1 MRSYSSYFLCVLN
14 FLLRA
19 MSTSALDR
27 KASATNEIIE
37 KIPPYSWYVLALL
50 CVVYL
55 MNFLDRTLIY
65 ILFPPIKKEMVLS
78 DLQLAL
84 LGTTSFVIFYTALGI
99 PFGRLA
105 DKVVRKKMI
114 AVGLAVWSIFSGL
127 TGFGTD
133 FWTIFACRVMVGV
146 GEATLGPAAMSL
158 LSDFFPKRMRATV
171 QSIYSAGIPLGA
183 AAAFFLGGS
192 IAEVLSW
199 RWAFY
204 LLGFPGVGLAVMVL
218 FIKEPPRGVGDAAGN
233 EDPQAETGDW
243 RLLVRNSTL
252 LLHHLGYAFFAV
264 AANSLSIWVP
274 TLLSRAHDMSLVAVG
289 TMAGMSMLVAGGL
302 GTAFG
307 GYIAD
312 WFKERSKGGRMKF
325 TAMAAALCAPLWLAF
340 LLSGNVT
347 MMIVCYVLLTGFGLI
362 WLGPG
367 AADVHDIVGPN
378 LRGLGVGVYFF
389 TVNIIGYGV
398 APPLIGKINDLLGVA
413 TNPWNMH
420 YGLLVCPLACA
431 VGAIFLWLGS
441 RSLER
446 KA

>member
-1 MRSYSSYFLCVLN
+1 MDT
-14 FLLRA
+14 LLR
-19 MSTSALDR
+19 
-27 KASATNEIIE
+27 EIDHAPSE
-37 KIPPYSWYVLALL
+37 AQGKIPSYSWYVLALL

-65 ILFPPIKKEMVLS
+65 ILFPPIKKEMMLS

-105 DKVVRKKMI
+105 DKVVRKRMI
-114 AVGLAVWSIFSGL
+114 AVGLLVWSLFSGL
-127 TGFGTD
+127 TGFATG

-183 AAAFFLGGS
+183 AAAFFLGGT
-192 IAEVLSW
+192 IAQMMGW

-204 LLGFPGVGLAVMVL
+204 MLGFPGIVLALMVL
-218 FIKEPPRGVGDAAGN
+218 FIKEPPRGAGDADTQANTPPSTEKVGLSSLLGN
-233 EDPQAETGDW
+233 RT
-243 RLLVRNSTL
+243 LV
-252 LLHHLGYAFFAV
+252 LHHLGYAFFAV
-264 AANSLSIWVP
+264 ATNSLSIWVP
-274 TLLSRAHDMSLVAVG
+274 TLLSRAYGMSLVAVG

-302 GTAFG
+302 STAFG
-307 GYIAD
+307 GYAAD
-312 WFKERSKGGRMKF
+312 WFRERSKGGRMKF
-325 TAMAAALCAPLWLAF
+325 TALAAALCAPLWLTF
-340 LLSGNVT
+340 LLSGNLSV
-347 MMIVCYVLLTGFGLI
+347 MIACYVLLTGFGLI

-367 AADVHDIVGPN
+367 AADVHDIVGPH

-389 TVNIIGYGV
+389 TVNIIGYGFG
-398 APPLIGKINDLLGVA
+398 PPIIGKVNDLLGVA
-413 TNPWNMH
+413 ANPWNMH
-420 YGLLVCPLACA
+420 LGLLICPLSCA
-431 VGAIFLWLGS
+431 VAAIVLFFGA

-446 KA
+446 KV

>member
-1 MRSYSSYFLCVLN
+1 MATI
-14 FLLRA
+14 LL
-19 MSTSALDR
+19 DK
-27 KASATNEIIE
+27 KASSTGEVQE

-114 AVGLAVWSIFSGL
+114 AVGLAIWSLFSGL
-127 TGFGTD
+127 TGFATD

-204 LLGFPGVGLAVMVL
+204 LLGFPGVLLALMVL
-218 FIKEPPRGVGDAAGN
+218 FIKEPPRGVAELSAT
-233 EDPQAETGDW
+233 QAENKAESG
-243 RLLVRNSTL
+243 LAVLVKNKPL
-252 LLHHLGYAFFAV
+252 VFHHIGYAFFAV
-264 AANSLSIWVP
+264 ATNSLSIWVP
-274 TLLSRAHDMSLVAVG
+274 TLLSRAHGMSLVAVG
-289 TMAGMSMLVAGGL
+289 TMAGMSMLIAGGL

-325 TAMAAALCAPLWLAF
+325 TAMAAALCAPLWLTF
-340 LLSGNVT
+340 LLSGNITV
-347 MMIVCYVLLTGFGLI
+347 MIACYVLLTGFGLI

-389 TVNIIGYGV
+389 TVNIIGYGFG
-398 APPLIGKINDLLGVA
+398 PPIIGKVNDMLGVGA
-413 TNPWNMH
+413 NPWNMH
-420 YGLLVCPLACA
+420 YGLLICPLACA
-431 VGAIFLWLGS
+431 VSAVFLYFGS
-441 RSLER
+441 RSLE
-446 KA
+446 KQA

>member
-1 MRSYSSYFLCVLN
+1 MATLMLDHTD
-14 FLLRA
+14 
-19 MSTSALDR
+19 TSP
-27 KASATNEIIE
+27 EVHE

-105 DKVVRKKMI
+105 DKVVRKRMI
-114 AVGLAVWSIFSGL
+114 AVGLAVWSVFSGL
-127 TGFGTD
+127 TGFATD

-204 LLGFPGVGLAVMVL
+204 LLGFPGVLLALMVL
-218 FIKEPPRGVGDAAGN
+218 FIKEPPRGVAEVSPNDAVSKAGTTQN
-233 EDPQAETGDW
+233 SGLSV
-243 RLLVRNSTL
+243 LLGNRTL
-252 LLHHLGYAFFAV
+252 LLHHIGYAFFAV
-264 AANSLSIWVP
+264 ATNSLSIWVP
-274 TLLSRAHDMSLVAVG
+274 TLLSRAHGMSLVAVG
-289 TMAGMSMLVAGGL
+289 TMAGMSMLIAGGL

-307 GYIAD
+307 GYVAD

-325 TAMAAALCAPLWLAF
+325 TAMAAALCAPLWLTF
-340 LLSGNVT
+340 LLSGNITV
-347 MMIVCYVLLTGFGLI
+347 MIACYVLLTGFGLI

-389 TVNIIGYGV
+389 TVNIIGYGFG
-398 APPLIGKINDLLGVA
+398 PPIIGKVNDMLGVSA
-413 TNPWNMH
+413 TPWNMH
-420 YGLLVCPLACA
+420 YGLLICPVACA
-431 VGAIFLWLGS
+431 ISAMFLFMGS
-441 RSLER
+441 RSLDKKE
-446 KA
+446 

>member
-1 MRSYSSYFLCVLN
+1 MATI
-14 FLLRA
+14 LL
-19 MSTSALDR
+19 DK
-27 KASATNEIIE
+27 KASSTGEVQE

-65 ILFPPIKKEMVLS
+65 ILFPPIKKEMFLS

-114 AVGLAVWSIFSGL
+114 AVGLAIWSLFSGL
-127 TGFGTD
+127 TGFATD

-204 LLGFPGVGLAVMVL
+204 LLGFPGVLLALMVL
-218 FIKEPPRGVGDAAGN
+218 FIKEPPRGVAELNAT
-233 EDPQAETGDW
+233 QAENKAGSG
-243 RLLVRNSTL
+243 LAVLVKNKTL
-252 LLHHLGYAFFAV
+252 MFHHIGYAFFAV
-264 AANSLSIWVP
+264 ATNSLSIWVP
-274 TLLSRAHDMSLVAVG
+274 TLLSRAHGMSLVAVG
-289 TMAGMSMLVAGGL
+289 TMAGMSMLIAGGL

-325 TAMAAALCAPLWLAF
+325 TAMAAALCAPLWLTF
-340 LLSGNVT
+340 LLSGNITV
-347 MMIVCYVLLTGFGLI
+347 MIACYVLLTGFGLI

-389 TVNIIGYGV
+389 TVNIIGYGFG
-398 APPLIGKINDLLGVA
+398 PPIIGKVNDMLGVGA
-413 TNPWNMH
+413 NPWNMH
-420 YGLLVCPLACA
+420 YGLLICPLACA
-431 VGAIFLWLGS
+431 VSAVFLYFGS
-441 RSLER
+441 RSLE
-446 KA
+446 KQE